1 MKKIIITGN
10 LGYVGMEV
18 VKKILETK
26 QYEVVGIDNKYFS
39 KSIIKKA
46 KKNKLFNQKISDI
59 RNLNYSI
66 LKNAYGVIHLS
77 AISNDPIG
85 DEFSSAT
92 NSINKIATKKI
103 ILYAK
108 KYNVENFIFASS
120 CSVYGFAKS
129 TCNEKSEV
137 FPLTTYS
144 KSKIYIEKV
153 LEKVSDS
160 KFKTTALRFA
170 TACGYSDNPRLD
182 LVLNNLIMSGI
193 VNKKIE
199 LNSTGNA
206 IRPLIDVSD
215 MCKTIIWFL
224 QNREVCKKNFLK
236 VNVGNTKNN
245 IKIIDL
251 AKMIAKK
258 LGGVQIVLN
267 NKNDDKRSYKVSF
280 SQLSKITKK
289 KIVTK
294 NINNTI
300 NEVIRM
306 IKKLKKDRMSSY
318 IRLQELKRQ
327 IGLKIIDKNLIRKSK

>member
-1 MKKIIITGN
+1 MKKKIIITGN
-10 LGYVGMEV
+10 LGYVGIEL
-18 VKKILETK
+18 VKKILRTRK
-26 QYEVVGIDNKYFS
+26 FQIIGIDNKYFA
-39 KSIIKKA
+39 KSIVKKI
-46 KKNKLFNQKISDI
+46 KKNKLFYQKISDI

-66 LKNAYGVIHLS
+66 LKNAYGVIHLA

-85 DEFSSAT
+85 NEFCRAT
-92 NSINKIATKKI
+92 NSINKFATKKI

-108 KYNVENFIFASS
+108 KYNVKNFIFASS
-120 CSVYGFAKS
+120 CSVYGFTKLS
-129 TCNEKSEV
+129 CNERSKV

-144 KSKIYIEKV
+144 KSKIYIEKI
-153 LEKVSDS
+153 LKKFSSS
-160 KFKTTALRFA
+160 KFKTSSLRFA

-193 VNKKIE
+193 IKKKIE

-224 QNREVCKKNFLK
+224 KNRERIKKNFLN

-258 LGGVQIVLN
+258 LGNIKIVF
-267 NKNDDKRSYKVSF
+267 NKKNEDNRSYKVDF
-280 SQLSKITKK
+280 TQLNKITKK

-294 NINNTI
+294 NINQTI
-300 NEVIRM
+300 NEVIEM
-306 IKKLKKDRMSSY
+306 IKKLKKNKMNNY

-327 IGLKIIDKNLIRKSK
+327 INMKLINENLIRK